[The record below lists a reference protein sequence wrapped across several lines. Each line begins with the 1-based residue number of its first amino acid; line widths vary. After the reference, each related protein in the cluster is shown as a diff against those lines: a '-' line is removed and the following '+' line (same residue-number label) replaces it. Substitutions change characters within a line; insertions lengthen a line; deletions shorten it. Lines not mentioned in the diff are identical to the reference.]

1 MNSENYMAMQGD
13 SLRPFSAEGEART
26 PVLLKVEAALDYP
39 NALAR
44 VAQYV
49 LENPKRAVRQSLGEL
64 SAASQSGQAT
74 IFRLC
79 RELGF
84 KGFTDFK
91 LALAAEIGHRETEP
105 DRGVSLTV
113 NSLDE
118 VASLINRS
126 VLNTRQLLQ
135 PELVA
140 SAAPLLL
147 NARHVNIYGSGDSGL
162 AGEVLFHRLRRMGV
176 RVRVFA
182 NVGYA
187 HEAAEAMT
195 KEDAAIAVSQSGASP
210 DTVEFLRRAH
220 QTGAFS
226 LAITCHPKSS
236 LAKVSDVVLQMA
248 RMPQPGLS
256 EQMIGMPR
264 IVFIAEALAIAIGDH
279 TKASGG
285 T

>member
-1 MNSENYMAMQGD
+1 MHGESAPLSSQQG
-13 SLRPFSAEGEART
+13 ETHT
-26 PVLLKVEAALDYP
+26 PVLLKVETALDYP

-44 VAQYV
+44 VAQYI
-49 LENPKRAVRQSLGEL
+49 LENPKKAVRQSLGEL
-64 SAASQSGQAT
+64 SAASRSGQAT

-91 LALAAEIGHRETEP
+91 LALAAEIGQRETKP
-105 DRGVSLTV
+105 MRDVSLTA

-118 VASLINRS
+118 TVSLISRS
-126 VLNTRQLLQ
+126 VSQTRQLVQ
-135 PELVA
+135 PELLA
-140 SAAPLLL
+140 SAAPPLL
-147 NARHVNIYGSGDSGL
+147 NARHVDIYGSGDSGL
-162 AGEVLFHRLRRMGV
+162 AAEVLFHRLRRIGV
-176 RVRVFA
+176 NARVFA

-210 DTVEFLRRAH
+210 DTVEFLRKAH
-220 QTGAFS
+220 HVGAFS

-236 LAKVSDVVLQMA
+236 IAKVSSVVLQMA
-248 RMPQPGLS
+248 RLPQPGLS
-256 EQMIGMPR
+256 EQMIALPR
-264 IVFIAEALAIAIGDH
+264 AVFIAEALAIAIADH
-279 TKASGG
+279 AKNSKTTTAD

>member
-1 MNSENYMAMQGD
+1 MAMQGD
-13 SLRPFSAEGEART
+13 SFGPFPTDGNSRT
-26 PVLLKVEAALDYP
+26 PVLLRVESALDYP

-44 VAQYV
+44 VAQYI
-49 LENPKRAVRQSLGEL
+49 LENPKRAVRQTLGEL

-91 LALAAEIGHRETEP
+91 LALAAEIGQRETEP

-113 NSLDE
+113 NSFDE
-118 VASLINRS
+118 IVSLIHRS
-126 VLNTRQLLQ
+126 VLNTRQLAK
-135 PELVA
+135 PEEISYTA
-140 SAAPLLL
+140 RQLL

-162 AGEVLFHRLRRMGV
+162 AGEVLFHRLRRVGV
-176 RVRVFA
+176 PVRVFA

-187 HEAAEAMT
+187 HEVAEAMT
-195 KEDAAIAVSQSGASP
+195 GEDAAIAVSQSGASP
-210 DTVEFLRRAH
+210 DTVEFLRRARH
-220 QTGAFS
+220 IGAFS

-279 TKASGG
+279 AKSSESISSAK
-285 T
+285 

>member
-1 MNSENYMAMQGD
+1 MAMQGE
-13 SLRPFSAEGEART
+13 SSRLSSKEGETHT
-26 PVLLKVEAALDYP
+26 PVLLKVETALDYP

-49 LENPKRAVRQSLGEL
+49 LENPKKAVRQSLGEL

-91 LALAAEIGHRETEP
+91 LALAAEVGQGETEP
-105 DRGVSLTV
+105 NQGVSLTV

-118 VASLINRS
+118 TVSLIYRS
-126 VLNTRQLLQ
+126 VSNTRQLVL
-135 PELVA
+135 PEILA
-140 SAAPLLL
+140 SAAPPLLK
-147 NARHVNIYGSGDSGL
+147 ARHVNIYGSGDSGL
-162 AGEVLFHRLRRMGV
+162 AAEVLFHRLRRIFV
-176 RVRVFA
+176 NARVFA

-210 DTVEFLRRAH
+210 DTVEFMRKAH
-220 QTGAFS
+220 RIGAFS

-236 LAKVSDVVLQMA
+236 LAKVSNVVLQMA
-248 RMPQPGLS
+248 RLPQPGLG
-256 EQMIGMPR
+256 EQMIALPR
-264 IVFIAEALAIAIGDH
+264 AVFIAEALAIAIADH
-279 TKASGG
+279 AKSTARTTASM
-285 T
+285 